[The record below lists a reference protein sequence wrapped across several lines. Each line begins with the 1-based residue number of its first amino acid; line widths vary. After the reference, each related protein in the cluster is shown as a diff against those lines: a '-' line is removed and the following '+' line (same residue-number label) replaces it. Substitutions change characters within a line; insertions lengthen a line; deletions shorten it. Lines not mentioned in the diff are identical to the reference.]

1 MSSSLHPDE
10 IGHPRRRRALKL
22 VLLAM
27 VTLLGLRLYQLQLL
41 YHTELG
47 KKSED
52 NIVRSIIKEPIRGY
66 IIDRNGILVADVGPS
81 FSVTVTPAEFDMQNL
96 PLLSSLLGID
106 NASLADRITKGR
118 AYSRFAATRVERDID
133 FHKLSALEENLYR
146 LPGVN
151 FSFESK
157 RIYPSR
163 ARASHLLGYCR
174 EITDAQ
180 LSSMA
185 DDFYR
190 QGDLIGSAGLE
201 AKYEQKLRGE
211 KGYELLSVNA
221 RGQVIGSFE
230 DGKNDRDP
238 REGLDLLLSV
248 DIGLQAFAESLMT
261 NHRGALVAL
270 DPSDGGIL
278 AMVSKPDYDPSVFSG
293 LMATEDWDELNA
305 DTTHPLFNRATMT
318 RYPPGSTFKMVLAAA
333 ALQNHVLDTNFRI
346 TCRGSFTLGNRTY
359 KDMHSHGSVNIIEA
373 IQRSCNVFFFQL
385 MLKVD
390 LEPWYA
396 SAKKFGFGS
405 RTQVDLME
413 ENEGLIPNTEYF
425 DRVFGKG
432 RWTRG
437 YLVSLAIGQGEVG
450 VSPLQMARYAA
461 ALGTSGTLVQPYL
474 VRAIRNRRTN
484 ALKVTEPVRE
494 TMDFR
499 DDVWQIIREGMRRV
513 VNEPGGT
520 GRASRVP
527 GVVVAGKTGTAE
539 NPHGE
544 DHAWYIGFAP
554 FENPK
559 IAIAVMLENEGQG
572 GAKAAP
578 IAGLVMERYL
588 YGEIVRYKYHPS
600 PKPAT
605 KDSVVVAT
613 HVTAE

>member
-10 IGHPRRRRALKL
+10 IGNARRRRVLK
-22 VLLAM
+22 
-27 VTLLGLRLYQLQLL
+27 VTLLVMLAILSVRLYQLQLL

-52 NIVRSIIKEPIRGY
+52 NIVRSIVKEPIRGY
-66 IIDRNGILVADVGPS
+66 IVDRNGALVADVGPS
-81 FSVTVTPAEFDMQNL
+81 FSVTVTPAEFDMRNL
-96 PLLSSLLGID
+96 PLLASLLGID
-106 NASLADRITKGR
+106 QGALADRIAKGR

-133 FHKLSALEENLYR
+133 FQTLSALEENLYR
-146 LPGVN
+146 LPGIN
-151 FSFESK
+151 FAFESK
-157 RIYPSR
+157 RIYPSK

-180 LSSMA
+180 LA
-185 DDFYR
+185 NGDDYYH
-190 QGDLIGSAGLE
+190 QGDMIGSAGLE
-201 AKYEQKLRGE
+201 AKYEQKLRGD

-221 RGQVIGSFE
+221 RGQIIGPFE
-230 DGKNDRDP
+230 EGKNDRDP
-238 REGLDLLLSV
+238 KEGLDLLLSV

-261 NHRGALVAL
+261 NYRGALVAL

-278 AMVSKPDYDPSVFSG
+278 ALVSKPDYDPSIFSG
-293 LMATEDWDELNA
+293 LMEPKDWLTLNA

-333 ALQNHVLDTNFRI
+333 ALQNGVIDTNFRF
-346 TCRGSFTLGNRTY
+346 TCRGAYTLGNRPY
-359 KDMHSHGSVNIIEA
+359 KDMHVHGSVNIIEA
-373 IQRSCNVFFFQL
+373 IQRSCNVFFYQL

-390 LEPWYA
+390 LEPWYEA
-396 SAKKFGFGS
+396 GKKFHFGD
-405 RTQVDLME
+405 RTGIDLSE
-413 ENEGLIPNTEYF
+413 ENEGLLPNTAYF

-437 YLVSLAIGQGEVG
+437 YLLSLAIGQGEIG

-461 ALGTSGTLVQPYL
+461 ALGTKGTVVQPYL
-474 VRAIRNRRTN
+474 VRATRNRRDNT
-484 ALKVTEPVRE
+484 LTVTEPVHE
-494 TMDFR
+494 TLDLR
-499 DDVWQIIREGMRRV
+499 PEVLDIIREGMRQV
-513 VNEPGGT
+513 VNEQGGT

-527 GVVVAGKTGTAE
+527 NVVVAGKTGTAE

-554 FENPK
+554 FDDPK

-588 YGEIVRYKYHPS
+588 HGEIIRYKYRPT
-600 PKPAT
+600 PKPAP
-605 KDSVVVAT
+605 KDTANAIT
-613 HVTAE
+613 QVTAE

>member
-10 IGHPRRRRALKL
+10 IGSARRRHVLKGL
-22 VLLAM
+22 LLAM
-27 VTLLGLRLYQLQLL
+27 VAVLFVRLYQLQLL

-52 NIVRSIIKEPIRGY
+52 NIVRSIVKEPIRGY
-66 IIDRNGILVADVGPS
+66 ILDRHGVLVADVGPS
-81 FSVTVTPAEFDMQNL
+81 FSVTVTPAEFDMNNL
-96 PLLSSLLGID
+96 PRLATLLHLD
-106 NASLADRITKGR
+106 QATLADRIAKGR
-118 AYSRFAATRVERDID
+118 AYSRFAATKVERDID
-133 FHKLSALEENLYR
+133 FTTLSALEENLYR

-151 FSFESK
+151 FAFESK

-180 LSSMA
+180 LSV
-185 DDFYR
+185 DDEYYR
-190 QGDLIGSAGLE
+190 QGDIIGSAGLE

-211 KGYELLSVNA
+211 KGFELLSVNA
-221 RGQVIGSFE
+221 RGQIMGPFE
-230 DGKNDRDP
+230 EGKNDRDP

-261 NHRGALVAL
+261 NYRGALVAL

-278 AMVSKPDYDPSVFSG
+278 AMVSMPDYDPSIFSG
-293 LMATEDWDELNA
+293 LMETDKWVALNA

-333 ALQNHVLDTNFRI
+333 ALQNGIIDTNFRY
-346 TCRGSFTLGNRTY
+346 TCRGGYTLGNRTY
-359 KDMHSHGSVNIIEA
+359 KDMHVHGSVNIIEA
-373 IQRSCNVFFFQL
+373 IQRSCNVFFYQL

-396 SAKKFGFGS
+396 VGKRFHFGD
-405 RTQVDLME
+405 RTGIDLME
-413 ENEGLIPNTEYF
+413 ENEGLLPNTAYF

-437 YLVSLAIGQGEVG
+437 YLLSLAIGQGEVG

-461 ALGTSGTLVQPYL
+461 ALGTKGTVVQPYL
-474 VRAIRNRRTN
+474 VRAVRNRRDNTTSET
-484 ALKVTEPVRE
+484 LPERE
-494 TMDFR
+494 NLELRPAVLD
-499 DDVWQIIREGMRRV
+499 IIREGMRRV
-513 VNEPGGT
+513 VNEQGGT

-539 NPHGE
+539 NPHGN

-554 FENPK
+554 FEDPK

-588 YGEIVRYKYHPS
+588 YGEIIRYKYRPAV
-600 PKPAT
+600 KPAP
-605 KDSVVVAT
+605 KDTTAGAPRVA
-613 HVTAE
+613 AE

>member
-10 IGHPRRRRALKL
+10 IGNARRRRVLK
-22 VLLAM
+22 
-27 VTLLGLRLYQLQLL
+27 VTLLVMLAILSVRLYQLQLL

-52 NIVRSIIKEPIRGY
+52 NIVRSIVKEPIRGY
-66 IIDRNGILVADVGPS
+66 IVDRNGALVADVGPS
-81 FSVTVTPAEFDMQNL
+81 FSVTVTPAEFDMRNL
-96 PLLSSLLGID
+96 PLLASLLGID
-106 NASLADRITKGR
+106 QGALADRIAKGR

-133 FHKLSALEENLYR
+133 FQTLSALEENLYR
-146 LPGVN
+146 LPGIN
-151 FSFESK
+151 FAFESK
-157 RIYPSR
+157 RIYPSK

-180 LSSMA
+180 LA
-185 DDFYR
+185 NGDDYYH
-190 QGDLIGSAGLE
+190 QGDMIGSAGLE
-201 AKYEQKLRGE
+201 AKYEQKLRGD

-221 RGQVIGSFE
+221 RGQIIGPFE
-230 DGKNDRDP
+230 EGKNDRDP
-238 REGLDLLLSV
+238 KEGLDLLLSV

-261 NHRGALVAL
+261 NYRGALVAL

-278 AMVSKPDYDPSVFSG
+278 ALVSKPDYDPSIFSG
-293 LMATEDWDELNA
+293 LMEPKDWLTLNA

-333 ALQNHVLDTNFRI
+333 ALQNGVIDTNFRF
-346 TCRGSFTLGNRTY
+346 TCRGAYTLGNRPY
-359 KDMHSHGSVNIIEA
+359 KDMHVHGSVNIIEA
-373 IQRSCNVFFFQL
+373 IQRSCNVFFYQL

-390 LEPWYA
+390 LEPWYEA
-396 SAKKFGFGS
+396 GKKFHFGD
-405 RTQVDLME
+405 RTGIDLSE
-413 ENEGLIPNTEYF
+413 ENEGLLPNTAYF

-437 YLVSLAIGQGEVG
+437 YLLSLAIGQGEIG

-461 ALGTSGTLVQPYL
+461 ALGTKGTVVQPYL
-474 VRAIRNRRTN
+474 VRATRNRRDNT
-484 ALKVTEPVRE
+484 LTVTEPVHE
-494 TMDFR
+494 TLDLR
-499 DDVWQIIREGMRRV
+499 PEVLDIIREGMRQV
-513 VNEPGGT
+513 VNEQGGT

-527 GVVVAGKTGTAE
+527 NVVVAGKTGTAE

-554 FENPK
+554 FDDPK
-559 IAIAVMLENEGQG
+559 IAIALMLENEGQR

-588 YGEIVRYKYHPS
+588 HGEIIRYKYRPT
-600 PKPAT
+600 PKPAP
-605 KDSVVVAT
+605 KDTANAIT
-613 HVTAE
+613 QVTAE